1 MVDIP
6 PVLAKLSMN
15 PPVAVTMVRLCEDL
29 DDRFLEI
36 DMFIRHVQALLVIEK
51 C

>member
-1 MVDIP
+1 
-6 PVLAKLSMN
+6 MN
-15 PPVAVTMVRLCEDL
+15 PPVAVTTVRPCEDL

-36 DMFIRHVQALLVIEK
+36 DMLIRHVQALLVIEK